1 MTTNGEITHENPAW
15 RERAN
20 FIIAARINAEEVHA
34 RWKWE
39 QLWAGQISENHFEIC
54 CIPFYVHDLALG
66 DVVETG
72 LEGEERYV
80 IQRVIKQS
88 GHYTFRVWFIN
99 PDARE
104 AVSEEIA
111 RLGGLME
118 WRWSASNFLAID
130 ASTDALAQA
139 IADLLSE
146 REQSGHLEYE
156 TGRRE

>member
-1 MTTNGEITHENPAW
+1 VTTSDEITHEDPVW

-20 FIIAARINAEEVHA
+20 FIIAARINTEDTSA

-39 QLWAGQISENHFEIC
+39 QLWAKQISEDHFEIC

-88 GHYTFRVWFIN
+88 GHYTFRVWFTD

-104 AVSEEIA
+104 TVPEEIV
-111 RLGGLME
+111 RLGCLIE
-118 WRWSASNFLAID
+118 WRWSTSNFLAID
-130 ASTDALAQA
+130 ASTDILAQT
-139 IADLLSE
+139 IANLLYE
-146 REQSGHLEYE
+146 REQLGYLEYE
-156 TGRRE
+156 TGRTI